1 MYCGYGLSFS
11 AEQNWG
17 LVLARQCAIGL
28 MLLICVGGS
37 ALAQSELATLTG
49 TVTDSSG
56 GIIANA
62 DVAVT
67 NHGTNISTTSRTNE
81 NGRYLALSLKPGVYS
96 VSASAAGFKKYVNT
110 GVTLQVNQTARLD
123 IVLTIGEVTQEVTVS
138 SEAPLLETETSSR
151 GSVIDGRKMVELPLN
166 GRDYNQLALLSP
178 GVLNTTPRMQS
189 IGFKGAFN
197 VNGNRAFNNAFQ
209 LDGVD
214 NVSYSNSFR
223 GINMQVVQPSV
234 EALQEFKIQTNAYSA
249 EFGRSS
255 GALINAVIKSGT
267 NNLHGSTYEFHR
279 NDNLDAANF
288 FSNKAG
294 AAKPFRLR
302 NQFGATLGGPIV
314 KNKTF
319 LFGDFEG
326 LRDRTGVVRLSSV
339 PQPIWKR
346 GLFTIPISNPY
357 NPADTGQDFRQAAT
371 SECNDGNGNCW
382 VIPANLID
390 PIGKRIVD
398 VNPNPNTGAPG
409 QIDNNFVNIP
419 IERSRQDQFDLRLDH
434 QVSTNLN
441 LFGRYSFVDSTFLRP
456 GPRPGLSEGSFND
469 TFGTALSRSQG
480 IAIGATWVLRPT
492 LINEI
497 RFGFSRGNY
506 FTRPPNF
513 ESGCP
518 EKTVGLK
525 GSVTDEDI
533 CGGIPVT
540 NMPGGNLRRIGRTTS
555 VPQFQTPR
563 SFNLRDSYAWT
574 QGNHGMKF
582 GGELIHVQTGIRDVS
597 ALIGAFTYSGRFTGQ
612 NGQYQGGIADL
623 LLGFPT
629 RYSQDSDTTF
639 NQWQKIWSVFA
650 QDDWKVN
657 SKLTLNYGL
666 RYEFS
671 TPPRERDLLAS
682 NFDLATQ
689 AYVAA
694 KEGGLFAHSLVHPD
708 YTNFA
713 PRFGFAYS
721 PFQRWVIR
729 GAYGVFY
736 NHTNRSGREGLLG
749 FNFPFIILADSN
761 IGGSGVLK
769 ASNAIFRLQDGIPAG
784 FVDPARVNVSTTFRR
799 AQDMNQRTAYVQQW
813 NFSIQRELA
822 ADLLFDAAYVGNK
835 GAKLM
840 SFRNLNQATVS
851 FNAATGAP
859 VVGPRPYSGVGL
871 NGDIQY
877 LLNEGISNYHSLQL
891 RLEKR
896 FSNGLSSLV
905 AYTWGKALAN
915 SPDHLATSG
924 AGNGIDV
931 GVNNQPQNPLNRRAE
946 YGLTEFDIKQRLV
959 ASAVWLLPYGKGR
972 QFGTAAP
979 RGMEFLFGGWEF
991 SPIITMQ
998 QGLGL
1003 TVTQDG
1009 LLNLGGE
1016 RSSRPNRLGNGTLPA
1031 EQQTVDRFFDTS
1043 AFRALSPTAGAVGF
1057 VPNQAFGNSG
1067 VGVVRGPNLINVDFN
1082 LSKTFDITERQSI
1095 QFRTEFFNAF
1105 NRANFGVPGVRIGA
1119 GFGQM
1124 VNTITEARIIQFALK
1139 YRF

>member
-1 MYCGYGLSFS
+1 MNAQVQSKFRGLRRSKS
-11 AEQNWG
+11 VVSG
-17 LVLARQCAIGL
+17 VGL
-28 MLLICVGGS
+28 MLIAVLVPQQ
-37 ALAQSELATLTG
+37 ALSQWELATLTG
-49 TVTDSSG
+49 VVMDASGGVLTNVEVTVT
-56 GIIANA
+56 N
-62 DVAVT
+62 T
-67 NHGTNISTTSRTNE
+67 GTNISKSVTTNE
-81 NGRYLALSLKPGVYS
+81 SGRYFLPGLKPGVYS
-96 VSASAAGFKKYVNT
+96 VSALLAGFKKYVNSA
-110 GVTLQVNQTARLD
+110 VTLQVNQTARLD
-123 IVLTIGEVTQEVTVS
+123 ITLDVGEVSQEVTVS
-138 SEAPLLETETSSR
+138 AEAPLLETETSSR
-151 GSVIDGRKMVELPLN
+151 GAVIDGRKIVELPLN

-197 VNGNRAFNNAFQ
+197 VNGNRAFSNAFQ

-267 NNLHGSTYEFHR
+267 NDIHGSAYEFHR

-294 AAKPFRLR
+294 ASKPFRLR
-302 NQFGATLGGPIV
+302 NQFGGTIGGPIV
-314 KNKTF
+314 SNKTF
-319 LFGDFEG
+319 FFGDYEG
-326 LRDRTGVVRLSSV
+326 LRDRAGVVRLSSV

-346 GLFTIPISNPY
+346 GMFTIPIFNPY
-357 NPADTGQDFRQAAT
+357 NAADTGQDFRQPAT
-371 SECNDGNGNCW
+371 PNCNDGSGNCW
-382 VIPANLID
+382 IIPQNLID
-390 PIGKRIVD
+390 PIGQRIVD
-398 VNPNPNTGAPG
+398 VNSDPNTGTPG
-409 QIDNNFVNIP
+409 QIDNNFVNVP
-419 IERSRQDQFDLRLDH
+419 IERNRQDQFDVRVDH
-434 QVSTNLN
+434 QFSTNFN

-480 IAIGATWVLRPT
+480 VAIGVTWVLRPT
-492 LINEI
+492 LVNEI

-513 ESGCP
+513 DSGCP
-518 EKTVGLK
+518 EQTIGLK

-540 NMPGGNLRRIGRTTS
+540 NPPGGTLRRIGRTTS

-563 SFNLRDSYAWT
+563 SYNFRDSYAWSR
-574 QGNHGMKF
+574 GNHGLKF

-597 ALIGAFTYSGRFTGQ
+597 ALIGSFTYSGRFSGQ

-629 RYSQDSDTTF
+629 RYQQDSDTTF
-639 NQWQKIWSVFA
+639 NQWQKIWSLFA

-657 SKLTLNYGL
+657 GKLTLNYGL

-671 TPPRERDLLAS
+671 TPPRERDFLAS

-689 AYVAA
+689 TYVNAS
-694 KEGGLFAHSLVHPD
+694 EGSLFDHSLVHPD
-708 YTNFA
+708 YNNFA
-713 PRFGFAYS
+713 PRFGFAYT
-721 PFQRWVIR
+721 PFHRWVLR
-729 GAYGVFY
+729 GAYGIFY

-769 ASNAIFRLQDGIPAG
+769 ASNAIFRLQDGIPPG
-784 FVDPARVNVSTTFRR
+784 FVDPARVNVATTFRR

-813 NFSIQRELA
+813 NLSLQRELTT
-822 ADLLFDAAYVGNK
+822 DLLLDVGYVGNR
-835 GAKLM
+835 GTKLM
-840 SFRNLNQATVS
+840 SFRNLNQAS
-851 FNAATGAP
+851 FTFNPANGAP
-859 VVGPRPYSGVGL
+859 VVGSRPYAGVGL

-877 LLNEGISNYHSLQL
+877 LLNEGISTYHSMQV

-896 FSNGLSSLV
+896 FSRGLSALM

-924 AGNGIDV
+924 AGNGVDV
-931 GVNNQPQNPLNRRAE
+931 GVNNQPQNPLDRRSE
-946 YGLTEFDIKQRLV
+946 YGLTEFDVKQRFV
-959 ASAVWLLPYGKGR
+959 ASAVWQLPYGKGR
-972 QFGTAAP
+972 QFGSGSSRA
-979 RGMEFLFGGWEF
+979 MELLFGGWEF
-991 SPIITMQ
+991 SPIITLQ

-1003 TVTQDG
+1003 TITQDN

-1016 RSSRPNRLGNGTLPA
+1016 RSNRPNRLANGTLPA
-1031 EQQTVDRFFDTS
+1031 EEQTVDRFFDTS
-1043 AFRALSPTAGAVGF
+1043 AFQILSPTAGTAGF

-1082 LSKTFDITERQSI
+1082 LSKDFAIGERHSI
-1095 QFRTEFFNAF
+1095 QFRSEFFNAF

-1119 GFGQM
+1119 GFGQI